1 MALPVALGLASAGI
15 GALQA
20 VGGLIGARG
29 QQKKAT
35 EAIEAIGTYTASPES
50 AAFLQ
55 EAKQRIGT
63 GLGAVATDIAKQ
75 GIGASA
81 AQATR
86 AALMSGRG
94 SGLGL
99 IGAIQK
105 QQARSFQDL
114 ARQSAQAENINLAR
128 LGQATQMFNVER
140 ARQFQSE
147 QEKQQLKANIE
158 LEKVAAKRAMLS
170 QGLSGLMSGLST
182 AAMVA
187 PGKAGGEQTNLSKLA
202 DFTTSARNAMQ
213 LAQMTTPIAKP
224 QVALPKV
231 PNKTNYSVFGASS
244 PEISP
249 AEGLWSLGAFR
260 RG

>member
-1 MALPVALGLASAGI
+1 MALPAALALAGAGI

-20 VGGLIGARG
+20 GISAIGMGKAR
-29 QQKKAT
+29 KKA
-35 EAIEAIGTYTASPES
+35 EEGIESIQTYTASPEAS
-50 AAFLQ
+50 AFLQ
-55 EAKQRIGT
+55 EAKQRVGT

-114 ARQSAQAENINLAR
+114 ARQSAQAEQMNLAR
-128 LGQATQMFNVER
+128 LGQATQMFGVER

-158 LEKVAAKRAMLS
+158 LERLAARRAMLS
-170 QGLSGLMSGLST
+170 QGLSGMASGLST
-182 AAMVA
+182 AAM
-187 PGKAGGEQTNLSKLA
+187 S
-202 DFTTSARNAMQ
+202 
-213 LAQMTTPIAKP
+213 
-224 QVALPKV
+224 
-231 PNKTNYSVFGASS
+231 
-244 PEISP
+244 
-249 AEGLWSLGAFR
+249 GAFAKTPKIGGGSTQGFR
-260 RG
+260 DLFESTFVMQ

>member
-1 MALPVALGLASAGI
+1 MDPITLSLIGAGI
-15 GALQA
+15 GGLQA
-20 VGGLIGARG
+20 GISAIGMGKARKRAEQG
-29 QQKKAT
+29 
-35 EAIEAIGTYTASPES
+35 IEAISTYTASPEAS
-50 AAFLQ
+50 AFLQ
-55 EAKQRIGT
+55 EAKQRVGT
-63 GLGAVATDIAKQ
+63 GLGATATDIARQ

-114 ARQSAQAENINLAR
+114 ARQSAQAEQMNLSR

-158 LEKVAAKRAMLS
+158 LERLAARRAMLS
-170 QGLSGLMSGLST
+170 QGLSGLSMGLST
-182 AAMVA
+182 AAMSSR
-187 PGKAGGEQTNLSKLA
+187 GTKAGAQPKQSYSDVEQLS
-202 DFTTSARNAMQ
+202 FM
-213 LAQMTTPIAKP
+213 
-224 QVALPKV
+224 
-231 PNKTNYSVFGASS
+231 Y
-244 PEISP
+244 
-249 AEGLWSLGAFR
+249 
-260 RG
+260 

>member
-35 EAIEAIGTYTASPES
+35 EAVEGIGTYKMSPEALS
-50 AAFLQ
+50 YLQ
-55 EAKQRIGT
+55 EAKQRVGT
-63 GLGAVATDIAKQ
+63 GYGAIATDIAKQ

-86 AALMSGRG
+86 AALMSGKG
-94 SGLGL
+94 GGLGL

-105 QQARSFQDL
+105 QQARSFQDW
-114 ARQSAQAENINLAR
+114 ARQSAQAENINLSR
-128 LGQATQMFNVER
+128 LGQATQLYGMER
-140 ARQFQSE
+140 ARQFASE

-182 AAMVA
+182 AAM
-187 PGKAGGEQTNLSKLA
+187 AGLGTKNPTTTTQTSSVTDTLVKPKF
-202 DFTTSARNAMQ
+202 DF
-213 LAQMTTPIAKP
+213 KP
-224 QVALPKV
+224 SYNF
-231 PNKTNYSVFGASS
+231 NKTTTDTFLKPNFGFLPSYN
-244 PEISP
+244 
-249 AEGLWSLGAFR
+249 FNKTT
-260 RG
+260 